1 MTTING
7 VITKFN
13 EKINRMKFF
22 STFISFDGAALIDWE
37 SVPVVLV
44 LLDGVTTWIWLV
56 LELVVDKWLEEFKP
70 WKNVNKSK

>member
-44 LLDGVTTWIWLV
+44 LLDVVTT
-56 LELVVDKWLEEFKP
+56 
-70 WKNVNKSK
+70 